1 MLFYSI
7 VTSWYALEYFDYQ
20 YGTVN
25 MKYTLGVCMIVKTQV
40 FFQWAMQRFSK
51 VITVKKTFE
60 KKNKTKADKLIIFL
74 NPLWSILEIWN

>member
-40 FFQWAMQRFSK
+40 FFQ
-51 VITVKKTFE
+51 
-60 KKNKTKADKLIIFL
+60 
-74 NPLWSILEIWN
+74 